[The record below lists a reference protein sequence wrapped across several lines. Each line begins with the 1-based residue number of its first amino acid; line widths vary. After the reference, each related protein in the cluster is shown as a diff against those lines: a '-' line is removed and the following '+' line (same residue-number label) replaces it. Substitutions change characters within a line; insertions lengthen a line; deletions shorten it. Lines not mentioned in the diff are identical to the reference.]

1 MSTYAESTVTGQ
13 AWQRCC
19 QIVIENRRGVQP
31 TVRFEEERV
40 VALDTG
46 EELRKPAAGITLDFD
61 PAREI
66 PLRDPAT
73 GEPTGESTTYGAAY
87 AVLYSAYIA
96 AALERDA
103 RLNPSPAPV
112 AADQPEGQE

>member
-1 MSTYAESTVTGQ
+1 MSNYLESAVTGQ

-19 QIVIENRRGVQP
+19 QIVIDNRRHITP
-31 TVRFEEERV
+31 SVRFEEEQV
-40 VALDTG
+40 VALDIG
-46 EELRKPAAGITLDFD
+46 EEIRKPAAGITLDFD

-73 GEPTGESTTYGAAY
+73 GELTGQSTTYADAY
-87 AVLYSAYIA
+87 ALLFSAYLA

-103 RLNPSPAPV
+103 KAQPTAPETT
-112 AADQPEGQE
+112 PQE